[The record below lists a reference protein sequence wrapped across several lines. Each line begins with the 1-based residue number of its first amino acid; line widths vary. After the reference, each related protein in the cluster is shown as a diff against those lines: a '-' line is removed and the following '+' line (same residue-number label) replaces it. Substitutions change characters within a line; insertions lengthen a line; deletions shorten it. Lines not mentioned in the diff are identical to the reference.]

1 MIVEYINAA
10 MERAR
15 YEMIEDDAP
24 FYGEIADIQGVWASG
39 ATLEE
44 CRRRLAAA
52 LEDWLLFGLDR
63 RKDIPHFGADWGR
76 AWLCGRT

>member
-15 YEMIEDDAP
+15 YEIIEDDEP
-24 FYGEIADIQGVWASG
+24 YYGEIPDIQGVWASG

-44 CRRRLAAA
+44 CWRHLAAA
-52 LEDWLLFGLDR
+52 LEDWLLFSISRGAS
-63 RKDIPHFGADWGR
+63 IPSLGNTRIELPRLAV
-76 AWLCGRT
+76 